1 MEDTIERVTAQG
13 VPPHLSLDSILLMI
27 QSAERTTAK
36 ILKIF
41 AVPKQWWPV
50 GVFLIVEK

>member
-13 VPPHLSLDSILLMI
+13 VPPHLSLDSILSMI
-27 QSAERTTAK
+27 RSAERTTAK

-41 AVPKQWWPV
+41 AVPKEWRPL
-50 GVFLIVEK
+50 GVFLMLEK